1 MAVTL
6 TGVQGP
12 QGPFLSLGNIQGR
25 VYDVA
30 LDTSY
35 PSGGYAITPS
45 SLALTN
51 ILGIKVIGG
60 NPAAAVLKYHWD
72 TTNGKLICLYPT
84 GGGNASPA
92 ALSDPSGTVANA
104 TIPAGATAV
113 TSTAANGAIVTV
125 PNPTLTPGRAKE
137 VAAGTDLSSITVR
150 LLAFGY

>member
-1 MAVTL
+1 MITL

-25 VYDVA
+25 VYDVT
-30 LDTSY
+30 LDNAY
-35 PSGGYAITPS
+35 PTGGYAITPS

-72 TTNGKLICLYPT
+72 TTNQKLICLYPT
-84 GGGNASPA
+84 GGANASPA
-92 ALSDPSGTVANA
+92 ALADPAGTIANA
-104 TIPAGATAV
+104 TIPAGGTTV

-125 PNPTLTPGRAKE
+125 PNPVLTPGRAKE
-137 VAAGTDLSSITVR
+137 VAANTNLSSITVR
-150 LLAFGY
+150 ILAFGY